1 MWLTEVYSEGRQDEL
16 PKQFEYVTMSKRDK
30 ESLRK
35 RGIEID

>member
-1 MWLTEVYSEGRQDEL
+1 MTNWNSEGRQDEL